1 MNSEQ
6 VGYFIKRNMP
16 TILSIGAAVGVVVS
30 NILTNKASIKATLK
44 VDEIEKKKHRELTFI
59 EEVKVV
65 APIYAPSIV
74 VGAATIGCIFGSN
87 FLNKKQLAALAGAM
101 SILQANFKRYRTE
114 VVNEVGKE
122 KEENIW
128 KASRPDVPNDKL
140 LYKTV
145 SEKEAM
151 FKDTTGL
158 TFFIDSLTDEGFYT
172 DKATVESAILK
183 LNRKLQMNPN
193 QTVTLNEFRNDLDLV
208 PTNFGNIVGWSKID
222 MDEDNKLD
230 DWIDIQLVPFE
241 NTDGYYLRY
250 LDLPHGLFMAT
261 KKEKREAKGWFK
273 DMECSSSM
281 LI

>member
-1 MNSEQ
+1 MNTEQ

-44 VDEIEKKKHRELTFI
+44 VDEVEKKKHRELTFI

-87 FLNKKQLAALAGAM
+87 FLNKKQLAALAGAI

-128 KASRPDVPNDKL
+128 KASRPNGES

-145 SEKEAM
+145 SEQESK
-151 FKDTTGL
+151 FVDTTGL

-172 DKATVESAILK
+172 NKATVESAILK

-193 QTVTLNEFRNDLDLV
+193 QTVTLNEFRNDLDLH

-222 MDEDNKLD
+222 VDEYDSTD
-230 DWIDIQLVPFE
+230 PWIDIQLVPFE
-241 NTDGYYLRY
+241 NTDGYYIRY
-250 LDLPHGLFMAT
+250 LSLPHGLFMST
-261 KKEKREAKGWFK
+261 KKEKRDAKKWFK
-273 DMECSSSM
+273 DMEYSSSM

>member
-128 KASRPDVPNDKL
+128 KASGPNGES

-145 SEKEAM
+145 SEQESK
-151 FKDTTGL
+151 FVDTTGL

-193 QTVTLNEFRNDLDLV
+193 QTVTLNEFRNDLDLH

-222 MDEDNKLD
+222 VDEYDTTD
-230 DWIDIQLVPFE
+230 PWIDIQLVPFE
-241 NTDGYYLRY
+241 NLDGYYIRY
-250 LDLPHGLFMAT
+250 LSLPHGLFMAT

-273 DMECSSSM
+273 DMECRSSM

>member
-44 VDEIEKKKHRELTFI
+44 VDEVEKKKHRELTFI

-101 SILQANFKRYRTE
+101 SILQAHFKRYREE
-114 VVNEVGKE
+114 VVHEVGKE

-128 KASRPDVPNDKL
+128 KASRPNGEL

-145 SEKEAM
+145 SEQESK
-151 FKDTTGL
+151 FVDTTGL

-183 LNRKLQMNPN
+183 LNRKLQMNPH
-193 QTVTLNEFRNDLDLV
+193 QTVTLNEFRNDLDLH

-222 MDEDNKLD
+222 VDEYDTTD
-230 DWIDIQLVPFE
+230 PWIDIQLVPFE
-241 NTDGYYLRY
+241 NTDGYYIRY
-250 LDLPHGLFMAT
+250 LSLPHGLFMAT

-273 DMECSSSM
+273 DMEYSSSM

>member
-30 NILTNKASIKATLK
+30 NILTNKASIKAALK

-74 VGAATIGCIFGSN
+74 VGAATIGCIFESN

-101 SILQANFKRYRTE
+101 SILQANFKRYRAG
-114 VVNEVGKE
+114 VVNEVGEK

-128 KASRPDVPNDKL
+128 KASRPNGES

-145 SEKEAM
+145 SEQESK
-151 FKDTTGL
+151 FVDTTGL

-193 QTVTLNEFRNDLDLV
+193 QTVTLNEFRNDLDLH

-222 MDEDNKLD
+222 VDEYDTTD
-230 DWIDIQLVPFE
+230 PWIDIQLVPFE
-241 NTDGYYLRY
+241 NLDGYYIRY
-250 LDLPHGLFMAT
+250 LSLPHGLFMAT
-261 KKEKREAKGWFK
+261 KQEKREAKGWFK
-273 DMECSSSM
+273 DMECRSSM

>member
-87 FLNKKQLAALAGAM
+87 FLNKKQLVALAGAM
-101 SILQANFKRYRTE
+101 SILQANFKRYRAG
-114 VVNEVGKE
+114 VVNEVGEK

-128 KASRPDVPNDKL
+128 KASRPNSES

-145 SEKEAM
+145 SEQESK
-151 FKDTTGL
+151 FVDTTGL

-193 QTVTLNEFRNDLDLV
+193 QTVTLNEFRNDLDLH

-222 MDEDNKLD
+222 VDEYDTTD
-230 DWIDIQLVPFE
+230 PWIDIQLVPFE
-241 NTDGYYLRY
+241 NTDGYYIRY
-250 LDLPHGLFMAT
+250 LSLPHGLFMAT

-273 DMECSSSM
+273 DMECRSSM

>member
-6 VGYFIKRNMP
+6 IGYFIKRNMP

-44 VDEIEKKKHRELTFI
+44 VDELEKKKHRELTFT
-59 EEVKVV
+59 EEVKAV

-87 FLNKKQLAALAGAM
+87 FLNKKQLVALAGAM
-101 SILQANFKRYRTE
+101 SILQSNFKRYRAE
-114 VVNEVGKE
+114 VVNEVGEEEE
-122 KEENIW
+122 KDIW
-128 KASRPDVPNDKL
+128 KKSKATVSSDS
-140 LYKTV
+140 LYKTI
-145 SEKEAM
+145 SEQESK
-151 FKDTTGL
+151 FVDTTGL

-183 LNRKLQMNPN
+183 LNRKLQMSSY
-193 QTVTLNEFRNDLDLV
+193 QTVTLNEFRDELDLH

-222 MDEDNKLD
+222 MDEDNKINS
-230 DWIDIQLVPFE
+230 WIDIQLVPFE
-241 NTDGYYLRY
+241 NTEGYYLRY

-261 KKEKREAKGWFK
+261 KQEKRDAKKWFK
-273 DMECSSSM
+273 DMEYSSSV

>member
-74 VGAATIGCIFGSN
+74 VGAATIGCIFESN

-101 SILQANFKRYRTE
+101 SILQANFKRYRAG
-114 VVNEVGKE
+114 VVNEVGEK

-128 KASRPDVPNDKL
+128 KASRPNGES

-145 SEKEAM
+145 SEQESK
-151 FKDTTGL
+151 FVDTTGL

-193 QTVTLNEFRNDLDLV
+193 QTVTLNSFRNDLDLH

-222 MDEDNKLD
+222 VDEYDTTD
-230 DWIDIQLVPFE
+230 PWIDIQLVPFE
-241 NTDGYYLRY
+241 NLDGYYIRY
-250 LDLPHGLFMAT
+250 LSLPHGLFMAT
-261 KKEKREAKGWFK
+261 KQEKREAKGWFK
-273 DMECSSSM
+273 DMECRSSM

>member
-1 MNSEQ
+1 MNAEQ

-16 TILSIGAAVGVVVS
+16 TILSIGAAIGVVVS
-30 NILTNKASIKATLK
+30 NVLTNKASIKATLK
-44 VDEIEKKKHRELTFI
+44 IDEVEKKKHRELTFV

-101 SILQANFKRYRTE
+101 SLLQANFKRYREE
-114 VVNEVGKE
+114 VVHEVGKE

-128 KASRPDVPNDKL
+128 KASKASETQ
-140 LYKTV
+140 LYKTI
-145 SEKEAM
+145 SEQEGK
-151 FKDTTGL
+151 FIDTTGL

-193 QTVTLNEFRNDLDLV
+193 QTVTLNEFRNNLDLHA
-208 PTNFGNIVGWSKID
+208 TNFGNIVGWSKID
-222 MDEDNKLD
+222 VDEYDTVD
-230 DWIDIQLVPFE
+230 TWIDIQLVPFE
-241 NTDGYYLRY
+241 NSDGYYIRY

-273 DMECSSSM
+273 DLEYQSSM
-281 LI
+281 I

>member
-6 VGYFIKRNMP
+6 IGYFVKRNMP

-44 VDEIEKKKHRELTFI
+44 VDELEKKKHRELTFT
-59 EEVKVV
+59 EEVKAV

-87 FLNKKQLAALAGAM
+87 FLNKKQLVALAGAM

-114 VVNEVGKE
+114 VVNEVGEE

-128 KASRPDVPNDKL
+128 KKSKANVSSDK
-140 LYKTV
+140 LYKTI
-145 SEKEAM
+145 SEQESK
-151 FKDTTGL
+151 FVDTTGL

-183 LNRKLQMNPN
+183 LNRKLQMSNH
-193 QTVTLNEFRNDLDLV
+193 QTVTLNEFRDDLDLH

-222 MDEDNKLD
+222 MDEDNKINS
-230 DWIDIQLVPFE
+230 WVDIQLVPFE
-241 NTDGYYLRY
+241 NMDGYYLRY

-261 KKEKREAKGWFK
+261 KQEKRDAKKWFK
-273 DMECSSSM
+273 DMEYSSSM

>member
-1 MNSEQ
+1 MNTEQ

-16 TILSIGAAVGVVVS
+16 TILSIGAAIGVVVS
-30 NILTNKASIKATLK
+30 NVLTNKASIKATLK
-44 VDEIEKKKHRELTFI
+44 VDEVEKKRHRELTFI

-128 KASRPDVPNDKL
+128 KASRPNGES

-145 SEKEAM
+145 SEQESK
-151 FKDTTGL
+151 FVDTTGL

-193 QTVTLNEFRNDLDLV
+193 QTVTLNEFRNDLDLH

-222 MDEDNKLD
+222 VDEYDTTD
-230 DWIDIQLVPFE
+230 PWIDIQLVPFE
-241 NTDGYYLRY
+241 NTDGYYIRY
-250 LDLPHGLFMAT
+250 LSLPHGLFMAT

-273 DMECSSSM
+273 DMEYSSSM

>member
-1 MNSEQ
+1 MNAEQ

-44 VDEIEKKKHRELTFI
+44 VDEVEKKKHRELTFI

-101 SILQANFKRYRTE
+101 SLLQANFKRYREE
-114 VVNEVGKE
+114 VVHEVGQE
-122 KEENIW
+122 KEEEIW
-128 KASRPDVPNDKL
+128 KATKEPL
-140 LYKTV
+140 TKTV
-145 SEKEAM
+145 SEQESK
-151 FKDTTGL
+151 FVDTTGL

-183 LNRKLQMNPN
+183 LNRKLALSQN
-193 QTVTLNEFRNDLDLV
+193 QTVTLNQFRNDLELH

-222 MDEDNKLD
+222 MDENDKTD
-230 DWIDIQLVPFE
+230 EWIDIQLVPFE
-241 NTDGYYLRY
+241 NNEGYYLRY

-273 DMECSSSM
+273 DLEYQSSA
-281 LI
+281 I

>member
-16 TILSIGAAVGVVVS
+16 TILSIGAAVGVVIS

-101 SILQANFKRYRTE
+101 SLLQANFKRYRE
-114 VVNEVGKE
+114 GVVNEVGKE
-122 KEENIW
+122 KEEEIW
-128 KASRPDVPNDKL
+128 KDSRTPVT
-140 LYKTV
+140 KTV
-145 SEKEAM
+145 SEQESK
-151 FKDTTGL
+151 FVDTTGL
-158 TFFIDSLTDEGFYT
+158 TFFIDSLTDEGFYA

-183 LNRKLQMNPN
+183 LNRKLALSRR
-193 QTVTLNEFRNDLDLV
+193 QTVTLNQFRDDLDLH

-222 MDEDNKLD
+222 MDENDKTNE
-230 DWIDIQLVPFE
+230 WIDIQLVPFE
-241 NTDGYYLRY
+241 NGDGYYLRY

-261 KKEKREAKGWFK
+261 KQEKREAKGWFK
-273 DMECSSSM
+273 DLEYQSSM
-281 LI
+281 I

>member
-101 SILQANFKRYRTE
+101 SILQANFKRYRAG
-114 VVNEVGKE
+114 VVNEVGEK

-128 KASRPDVPNDKL
+128 KASRPNGES

-145 SEKEAM
+145 SEQESK
-151 FKDTTGL
+151 FVDTTGL

-193 QTVTLNEFRNDLDLV
+193 QTVTLNSFRNDLDLH

-222 MDEDNKLD
+222 VDEYDTTD
-230 DWIDIQLVPFE
+230 PWIDIQLVPFE
-241 NTDGYYLRY
+241 NLDGYYIRY
-250 LDLPHGLFMAT
+250 LSLPHGLFMAT

>member
-1 MNSEQ
+1 MNTEQ

-44 VDEIEKKKHRELTFI
+44 VDEVEKKKHRELTFI

-128 KASRPDVPNDKL
+128 KASRPNGES

-145 SEKEAM
+145 SEQESK
-151 FKDTTGL
+151 FVDTTGL

-193 QTVTLNEFRNDLDLV
+193 QTVTLNEFRNDLDLH

-222 MDEDNKLD
+222 VDEYDSTD
-230 DWIDIQLVPFE
+230 PWIDIQLVPFE
-241 NTDGYYLRY
+241 NTDGYYIRY
-250 LDLPHGLFMAT
+250 LSLPHGLFMST
-261 KKEKREAKGWFK
+261 KKEKRDAKKWFK
-273 DMECSSSM
+273 DMEYSSSM

>member
-1 MNSEQ
+1 MNAEQ

-16 TILSIGAAVGVVVS
+16 TILSIGATVGVVVS

-44 VDEIEKKKHRELTFI
+44 VDEVEKKNHRELTFI

-101 SILQANFKRYRTE
+101 GLLQANFKRYREE
-114 VVNEVGKE
+114 VVHEVGQE
-122 KEENIW
+122 KEEEIW
-128 KASRPDVPNDKL
+128 KGTRSPMT
-140 LYKTV
+140 KTV
-145 SEKEAM
+145 SEKESY
-151 FKDTTGL
+151 FIDTTGL

-183 LNRKLQMNPN
+183 LNRKLALSPN
-193 QTVTLNEFRNDLDLV
+193 QTVTLNQFRNDLELH
-208 PTNFGNIVGWSKID
+208 PINFGNIVGWSKID
-222 MDEDNKLD
+222 MDENDKTD
-230 DWIDIQLVPFE
+230 EWIDIQLVPFE
-241 NTDGYYLRY
+241 NNEGYYLRY

-261 KKEKREAKGWFK
+261 KKEKQEAKGWFK
-273 DMECSSSM
+273 DLEYQSSA
-281 LI
+281 I

>member
-1 MNSEQ
+1 MNGEQ

-44 VDEIEKKKHRELTFI
+44 VDELEKKKHRELTFT
-59 EEVKVV
+59 EEVKAV

-114 VVNEVGKE
+114 VVNEVGEE

-128 KASRPDVPNDKL
+128 KKSKANVSSDK
-140 LYKTV
+140 LYKTI
-145 SEKEAM
+145 SEQESK
-151 FKDTTGL
+151 FVDTTGL

-183 LNRKLQMNPN
+183 LNRKLQMSNH
-193 QTVTLNEFRNDLDLV
+193 QTVTLNEFRDDLDLH

-222 MDEDNKLD
+222 MDEDNKINS
-230 DWIDIQLVPFE
+230 WVDIQLVPFE
-241 NTDGYYLRY
+241 NMDGYYLRY

-261 KKEKREAKGWFK
+261 KQEKRDAKKWFK
-273 DMECSSSM
+273 DMEYSSSM

>member
-128 KASRPDVPNDKL
+128 KASRPNGES

-145 SEKEAM
+145 SEQESK
-151 FKDTTGL
+151 FVDTTGL

-193 QTVTLNEFRNDLDLV
+193 QTVTLNSFRNDLDLH

-222 MDEDNKLD
+222 VDEYDTTD
-230 DWIDIQLVPFE
+230 PWIDIQLVPFE
-241 NTDGYYLRY
+241 NLDGYYIRY
-250 LDLPHGLFMAT
+250 LSLPHGLFMAT

>member
-128 KASRPDVPNDKL
+128 KASRPNGES

-145 SEKEAM
+145 SEQESK
-151 FKDTTGL
+151 FVDTTGL

-172 DKATVESAILK
+172 NKATVESAILK

-193 QTVTLNEFRNDLDLV
+193 QTVTLNEFRNDLDLH

-222 MDEDNKLD
+222 VDEYDTTD
-230 DWIDIQLVPFE
+230 PWIDIQLVPFE
-241 NTDGYYLRY
+241 NLDGYYIRY
-250 LDLPHGLFMAT
+250 LSLPHGLFMAT

>member
-1 MNSEQ
+1 MNTEQ

-30 NILTNKASIKATLK
+30 NILTNKASIKATIK
-44 VDEIEKKKHRELTFI
+44 VDEVEKKKHRELTFI

-128 KASRPDVPNDKL
+128 KASRPNGES

-145 SEKEAM
+145 SEQESK
-151 FKDTTGL
+151 FVDTTGL

-172 DKATVESAILK
+172 DKAAVESAILK

-193 QTVTLNEFRNDLDLV
+193 QTVTLNEFRNDLDLH

-222 MDEDNKLD
+222 VDEYDTTD
-230 DWIDIQLVPFE
+230 PWIDIQLVPFE
-241 NTDGYYLRY
+241 NTDGYYIRY
-250 LDLPHGLFMAT
+250 LSLPHGLFMAT

-273 DMECSSSM
+273 DMEYSSSM

>member
-1 MNSEQ
+1 MNTEQ

-16 TILSIGAAVGVVVS
+16 TILSIGAAIGVVVS
-30 NILTNKASIKATLK
+30 NVLTNKASIKATLK
-44 VDEIEKKKHRELTFI
+44 IDEVEKKKHRELTFI

-101 SILQANFKRYRTE
+101 SLLQANFKRYRDE
-114 VVNEVGKE
+114 VVHEVGKE
-122 KEENIW
+122 KEEDIW
-128 KASRPDVPNDKL
+128 KASRTPVT
-140 LYKTV
+140 KTV
-145 SEKEAM
+145 SEKESR
-151 FKDTTGL
+151 FTDTTGL

-193 QTVTLNEFRNDLDLV
+193 QTVTLNEFRNDLDLHA
-208 PTNFGNIVGWSKID
+208 TNFGNIVGWSKID
-222 MDEDNKLD
+222 VDEYDTVD
-230 DWIDIQLVPFE
+230 TWIDIQLVPFE
-241 NTDGYYLRY
+241 NSDGYYIRY

-273 DMECSSSM
+273 DLEYQSSM
-281 LI
+281 I

>member
-74 VGAATIGCIFGSN
+74 VGAATIGCIFESN

-101 SILQANFKRYRTE
+101 SILQANFKRYRAG
-114 VVNEVGKE
+114 VVNEVGEK

-128 KASRPDVPNDKL
+128 KASRPNSES

-145 SEKEAM
+145 SEQESK
-151 FKDTTGL
+151 FVDTTGL

-193 QTVTLNEFRNDLDLV
+193 QTVTLNEFRNDLDLH

-222 MDEDNKLD
+222 VDEYDTTD
-230 DWIDIQLVPFE
+230 PWIDIQLVPFE
-241 NTDGYYLRY
+241 NLDGYYIRY
-250 LDLPHGLFMAT
+250 LSLPHGLFMAT
-261 KKEKREAKGWFK
+261 KQEKREAKGWFK
-273 DMECSSSM
+273 DMECRSSM

>member
-6 VGYFIKRNMP
+6 IGYFVKRNMP

-44 VDEIEKKKHRELTFI
+44 VDELEKKKHRELTFT
-59 EEVKVV
+59 EEVKAV

-87 FLNKKQLAALAGAM
+87 FLNKKQLVALAGAM
-101 SILQANFKRYRTE
+101 SILQSNFKRYRAE
-114 VVNEVGKE
+114 VVNEVGEE

-128 KASRPDVPNDKL
+128 KKSKANVSSDK
-140 LYKTV
+140 LYKTI
-145 SEKEAM
+145 SEQESK
-151 FKDTTGL
+151 FVDTTGL

-183 LNRKLQMNPN
+183 LNRKLQMSNH
-193 QTVTLNEFRNDLDLV
+193 QTVTLNEFRDDLDLH

-222 MDEDNKLD
+222 MDEDNKINS
-230 DWIDIQLVPFE
+230 WVDIQLVPFE
-241 NTDGYYLRY
+241 NMDGYYLRY

-261 KKEKREAKGWFK
+261 KQEKRDAKKWFK
-273 DMECSSSM
+273 DMEYSSSM

>member
-128 KASRPDVPNDKL
+128 KASRPNGES

-145 SEKEAM
+145 SEQESK
-151 FKDTTGL
+151 FVDTTGL

-193 QTVTLNEFRNDLDLV
+193 QTVTLNEFRNDLDLH

-222 MDEDNKLD
+222 VDEYDTTD
-230 DWIDIQLVPFE
+230 PWIDIQLVPFE
-241 NTDGYYLRY
+241 NLDGYYIRY
-250 LDLPHGLFMAT
+250 LSLPHGLFMAT

>member
-87 FLNKKQLAALAGAM
+87 FLNKKQLVALAGAM
-101 SILQANFKRYRTE
+101 SILQSNFKRYRAE
-114 VVNEVGKE
+114 VVNEVGEEKE
-122 KEENIW
+122 KNVW
-128 KASRPDVPNDKL
+128 KKSKADVSSDK
-140 LYKTV
+140 LYKTINEQESKFV
-145 SEKEAM
+145 
-151 FKDTTGL
+151 DTTGL

-193 QTVTLNEFRNDLDLV
+193 QTVTLNEFRNDLDLH

-222 MDEDNKLD
+222 VDEYDTTD
-230 DWIDIQLVPFE
+230 PWIDIQLVPFE
-241 NTDGYYLRY
+241 NLDGYYIRY
-250 LDLPHGLFMAT
+250 LSLPHGLFMAT

-273 DMECSSSM
+273 DMECRSSM

>member
-1 MNSEQ
+1 MNTEQ
-6 VGYFIKRNMP
+6 VGYFIKRNMT

-30 NILTNKASIKATLK
+30 NILTNKASIKATIK
-44 VDEIEKKKHRELTFI
+44 VDEVEKKKHRELTFI

-128 KASRPDVPNDKL
+128 KASRPNGES

-145 SEKEAM
+145 SEQESK
-151 FKDTTGL
+151 FVDTTGL

-193 QTVTLNEFRNDLDLV
+193 QTVTLNEFRNDLDLH

-222 MDEDNKLD
+222 VDEYDTTD
-230 DWIDIQLVPFE
+230 PWIDIQLVPFE
-241 NTDGYYLRY
+241 NTDGYYIRY
-250 LDLPHGLFMAT
+250 LSLPHGLFMAT

-273 DMECSSSM
+273 DMEYSSSM

>member
-128 KASRPDVPNDKL
+128 KASRPNGES

-145 SEKEAM
+145 SEQESK
-151 FKDTTGL
+151 FVDTTGL

-193 QTVTLNEFRNDLDLV
+193 QTVTLNEFRNDLDLH

-222 MDEDNKLD
+222 VDEYDTVD
-230 DWIDIQLVPFE
+230 PWIDIQLVPFE
-241 NTDGYYLRY
+241 NLDGYYIRY
-250 LDLPHGLFMAT
+250 LSLPHGLFMAT

-273 DMECSSSM
+273 DMECRSSM

>member
-1 MNSEQ
+1 MNTEQ

-16 TILSIGAAVGVVVS
+16 TILSIGAAIGVVVS
-30 NILTNKASIKATLK
+30 NVLTNKASIKATLK
-44 VDEIEKKKHRELTFI
+44 IDEVEKKKHRELTFV

-101 SILQANFKRYRTE
+101 SLLQANFKRYRDE
-114 VVNEVGKE
+114 VVHEVGKE

-128 KASRPDVPNDKL
+128 KASRASETP
-140 LYKTV
+140 LYKTI
-145 SEKEAM
+145 SEQEGK
-151 FKDTTGL
+151 FIDTTGL

-193 QTVTLNEFRNDLDLV
+193 QTVTLNEFRNDLDLHA
-208 PTNFGNIVGWSKID
+208 TNFGNIVGWSKID
-222 MDEDNKLD
+222 VDEYDTVD
-230 DWIDIQLVPFE
+230 TWIDIQLVPFE
-241 NTDGYYLRY
+241 NSDGYYIRY
-250 LDLPHGLFMAT
+250 LDLPHGLFMTT

-273 DMECSSSM
+273 DLEYQSSM
-281 LI
+281 I

>member
-1 MNSEQ
+1 MNAEQ

-16 TILSIGAAVGVVVS
+16 TILSIGAAIGVVVS
-30 NILTNKASIKATLK
+30 NALTNKATIKATLK
-44 VDEIEKKKHRELTFI
+44 VDEIEKKKHRELTFV

-101 SILQANFKRYRTE
+101 SLLQANFKRYRDE
-114 VVNEVGKE
+114 VVKEVGEE

-128 KASRPDVPNDKL
+128 KTSKPSDKS

-151 FKDTTGL
+151 FTDTTGL

-208 PTNFGNIVGWSKID
+208 PTCFGNIVGWSKID
-222 MDEDNKLD
+222 VDEYDTVD
-230 DWIDIQLVPFE
+230 PWIDIQLVPFE
-241 NTDGYYLRY
+241 NLDGYYIRY
-250 LDLPHGLFMAT
+250 LSLPHGLFMAT
-261 KKEKREAKGWFK
+261 KQEKREAKGWFK
-273 DMECSSSM
+273 DMECRSSM

>member
-44 VDEIEKKKHRELTFI
+44 VDEVEKKKHRELTFI

-101 SILQANFKRYRTE
+101 SILQANFKRYRAG
-114 VVNEVGKE
+114 VVNEVGEK

-128 KASRPDVPNDKL
+128 KASRPNGES

-145 SEKEAM
+145 SEQESK
-151 FKDTTGL
+151 FVDTTGL

-193 QTVTLNEFRNDLDLV
+193 QTVTLNEFRNDLDLH

-222 MDEDNKLD
+222 VDEYDTTD
-230 DWIDIQLVPFE
+230 PWIDIQLVPFE
-241 NTDGYYLRY
+241 NTDGYYIRY
-250 LDLPHGLFMAT
+250 LSLPHGLFMAT

-273 DMECSSSM
+273 DMEYSSSM